1 MLQALASAEAAY
13 SHALARVSDID
24 MRGEA
29 DGASLSAALRAF
41 SSLPAAVGAQHDH
54 VRALRRIVF
63 PPFDSLERSPDP
75 GPDTDSSPY
84 PTNPACVM
92 SIE

>member
-1 MLQALASAEAAY
+1 MPQALASAEAAY

-41 SSLPAAVGAQHDH
+41 TSLPAAVGAQHDH
-54 VRALRRIVF
+54 VRASSL
-63 PPFDSLERSPDP
+63 DSHHRSCDKPDSVP
-75 GPDTDSSPY
+75 GTDPSPHFL
-84 PTNPACVM
+84 
-92 SIE
+92 